1 MMYRTLPLSDGASVG
16 LIEVGPP
23 GNGGEPLLLI
33 HGVGLNA
40 RAWAPQIAAL
50 AATTRVFAVDMPGH
64 GRSPPLPPGAR
75 LPDYVDWAARVIVAL
90 GVGTVNV
97 AGHSMGAL
105 IATGLAAD
113 YPELIRRIAILNA
126 VYRRTPEARAAVTA
140 RADAMARGEF
150 DATAPLKRWFTETPE
165 DAAPRAQV
173 ARWLAEVSRDGYASA
188 YRAFATGDDV
198 YADRWAT
205 ITCPALVLTGDGD
218 PNSTPDMTR
227 TMAASAPRGRAIVIE
242 GHRHMVN
249 LTAPDR
255 VTAALRDWL
264 QTPLMAEAVGLRA

>member
-1 MMYRTLPLSDGASVG
+1 MMSKTLRLSDGAEVG
-16 LIEVGPP
+16 LIEVGPKD
-23 GNGGEPLLLI
+23 GTGEALVLI

-50 AATTRVFAVDMPGH
+50 AATHRVFALDMPGH
-64 GRSPPLPPGAR
+64 GRSDLLSAGAR
-75 LPDYVDWAARVIVAL
+75 LPDYVDWAARVILSL
-90 GVGTVNV
+90 GIGAVNV

-113 YPELIRRIAILNA
+113 YPELIRRVAVLNA
-126 VYRRTPEARAAVTA
+126 VHRRTAEARAAVTA
-140 RADAMARGEF
+140 RAEAMAQGEF
-150 DATAPLKRWFTETPE
+150 DAQAPLARWFT
-165 DAAPRAQV
+165 DADAPIRAQV
-173 ARWLAEVSRDGYASA
+173 ARWLDEVDRAGYAAA

-198 YADRWAT
+198 YADRWGG
-205 ITCPALVLTGDGD
+205 ILCPALVLTGDGD
-218 PNSTPDMTR
+218 ANSTPEMTR
-227 TMAASAPRGRAIVIE
+227 TMAATAPRGRAVVVE

-264 QTPLMAEAVGLRA
+264 QTPLMAETEGLRA